1 MLGAP
6 WPGSWSSSSRPA
18 RTTPTR
24 RWWRQT
30 SPASGDF
37 STRLSRS
44 RGRMSSGTKLKSSR
58 TIQWDLKTWEKNLK
72 NLFSTDSK
80 PFWPPISVFSTTF
93 WYQDDARQTCSCKA
107 QWGSCNKLRMQV
119 GLLKTKTQKHTLSY
133 LWSLQWTNLDY
144 PCQGQHDVPR
154 PHRAASG
161 AFKQIVR
168 IFWRKDTQD
177 YVRVRRYNTDVPLVL
192 MNSFLTDEDTEKIIR
207 KYSSFQVTIKTF
219 KQSCFPRI
227 TRDTLMPAPRWAMEN
242 FIALAVSL

>member
-1 MLGAP
+1 MLDKLVVVKLNGALATNL
-6 WPGSWSSSSRPA
+6 GC
-18 RTTPTR
+18 
-24 RWWRQT
+24 RW
-30 SPASGDF
+30 DF
-37 STRLSRS
+37 W
-44 RGRMSSGTKLKSSR
+44 K
-58 TIQWDLKTWEKNLK
+58 
-72 NLFSTDSK
+72 
-80 PFWPPISVFSTTF
+80 
-93 WYQDDARQTCSCKA
+93 
-107 QWGSCNKLRMQV
+107 
-119 GLLKTKTQKHTLSY
+119 QKHTLTY
-133 LWSLQWTNLDY
+133 LWTLQWTNFYY

-219 KQSCFPRI
+219 KQSCYPRI